1 MELAYLVIQDKE
13 LELVAIVDDEM
24 KIRIFGYHVIGI
36 EEINTHTPDF
46 LLLTKE
52 LDADKMEQVPCSTII
67 VDIRI

>member
-13 LELVAIVDDEM
+13 LELVAIVDDEA

-52 LDADKMEQVPCSTII
+52 LDADKREQVPCSTII

>member
-13 LELVAIVDDEM
+13 LELVAIVDDEI

-46 LLLTKE
+46 LLLTKA
-52 LDADKMEQVPCSTII
+52 LDADKMEQVPYSTII